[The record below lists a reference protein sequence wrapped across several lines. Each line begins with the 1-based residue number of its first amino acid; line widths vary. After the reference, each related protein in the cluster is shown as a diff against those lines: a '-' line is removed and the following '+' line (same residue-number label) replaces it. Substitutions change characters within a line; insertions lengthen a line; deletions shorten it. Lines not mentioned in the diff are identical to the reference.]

1 MSDLNGNEGEQGIMK
16 TVVITGSTRGI
27 GRGLAEEFLK
37 AGCAVVING
46 RRASVV
52 EEVVQRLAEDFGA
65 DCVLGYACDVT
76 NESDVQALWNEAVEK
91 FGKVDIWINNAGV
104 THDGKPFW
112 AIESAKIRQVYEINV
127 LGLINGMRVAYCG
140 MEAQGGGFIYNME
153 GLGSGKQ
160 TVKGLA
166 YYESSKSALTKLT
179 QAAILDAE
187 GSLVKIGFLSPG
199 MVITDL
205 LISEEEH
212 SGKDWDRRKRI
223 YNILADRVETVVPFL
238 AEKVLQNEKHGAR
251 FAWLTTGKSFARFM
265 KAPFV
270 KRDLFADE

>member
-1 MSDLNGNEGEQGIMK
+1 MCNGITKARKNMK
-16 TVVITGSTRGI
+16 VVVITGSTRGI

-46 RRASVV
+46 RSDASVQKTLS
-52 EEVVQRLAEDFGA
+52 ELSASFGV
-65 DCVLGYACDVT
+65 DRIMDQVCDVT
-76 NESDVQALWNEAVEK
+76 NEEQVQALWDAAKAK

-112 AIESAKIRQVYEINV
+112 AVESAKIRQVYEINI
-127 LGLINGMRVAYCG
+127 LGLINGMRVAYSG

-187 GSLVKIGFLSPG
+187 GSPVKIGFLSPG

-205 LISEEEH
+205 LISEEER
-212 SGKDWDRRKRI
+212 SGKDWERRKRI

-251 FAWLTTGKSFARFM
+251 FAWLTTGKSFVRFM
-265 KAPFV
+265 RAPFI
-270 KRDLFADE
+270 KRDLFTDED